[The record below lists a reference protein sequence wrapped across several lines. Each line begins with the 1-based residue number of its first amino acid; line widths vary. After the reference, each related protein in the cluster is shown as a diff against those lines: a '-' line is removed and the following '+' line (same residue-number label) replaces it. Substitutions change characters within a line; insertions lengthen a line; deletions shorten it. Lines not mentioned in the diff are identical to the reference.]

1 MITSNYFREGLGHLF
16 YIKLS
21 HIFRLSSVFP
31 VFEMYLHCTIVIWY
45 FDHLTDLLYHDGHCD
60 LCESGRLQCVVLHL
74 SGNTAAAESTKECP
88 GLAHLHHHPDRTV
101 TCPVH
106 SLPRLPSRGLYRY
119 LYTYSNSEKLDSLL
133 WRERERFKILF
144 FIFEIFIISFLLQ
157 NTLGNSP
164 QRQEKT

>member
-16 YIKLS
+16 FIKLS
-21 HIFRLSSVFP
+21 HNFRLSSVFP
-31 VFEMYLHCTIVIWY
+31 VFEMYFHCTIVIWY

-60 LCESGRLQCVVLHL
+60 LCESRRLQRVVLHL
-74 SGNTAAAESTKECP
+74 SGNTAAAEPTKECP
-88 GLAHLHHHPDRTV
+88 GLAHLHHHTDRIV

-133 WRERERFKILF
+133 WRERERFKILCF
-144 FIFEIFIISFLLQ
+144 SYLKFL
-157 NTLGNSP
+157 S
-164 QRQEKT
+164 